1 MTLNKETE
9 FDNDYEPFEGGYDE
23 NGNEVKAE
31 LGMDQEYVRASK
43 FTAADLQ
50 ANLALAKSKEKLKN

>member
-9 FDNDYEPFEGGYDE
+9 FDNCKDPFEGGYDE

-31 LGMDQEYVRASK
+31 LGMDQEYVCVSK
-43 FTAADLQ
+43 YTAADLQ
-50 ANLALAKSKEKLKN
+50 AALAKSKEKLKN

>member
-1 MTLNKETE
+1 MTLNKEKE

-31 LGMDQEYVRASK
+31 LGMDQEYVHVSK
-43 FTAADLQ
+43 YTAADLQ
-50 ANLALAKSKEKLKN
+50 ASIALAKSKKS

>member
-9 FDNDYEPFEGGYDE
+9 FDNYKEPFEGGYDE

-31 LGMDQEYVRASK
+31 LGMDQEYVKASK
-43 FTAADLQ
+43 YTAADLQ
-50 ANLALAKSKEKLKN
+50 DSLRKIKSEA

>member
-1 MTLNKETE
+1 MTLNKEIE
-9 FDNDYEPFEGGYDE
+9 FDNHKEPFEGGYDE

-43 FTAADLQ
+43 YTAADLQ
-50 ANLALAKSKEKLKN
+50 ASLKKIKSKA

>member
-1 MTLNKETE
+1 MTLNKEKE

-31 LGMDQEYVRASK
+31 LGMDQEYVQASK

-50 ANLALAKSKEKLKN
+50 ASLKKIKSEA